1 MTDSVSRHSHTGTA
15 APLSC
20 RHEAEDVAMQFRRP
34 PPLRVAAVFQE
45 IPRFHG
51 SREARQNQPVILQS
65 QPQNAASAADGVGFL
80 GAAVRRAGADRGA
93 ARAAEPEDGV
103 ARVQGVEGRAEAAAR
118 GDAVSEVG
126 EAVQARPRRGEGQ
139 FEEGAGFIPQRGG
152 AWVHAGDGRRR
163 VGLLGDGEEG
173 GGDCLVSEGG
183 GAR

>member
-1 MTDSVSRHSHTGTA
+1 
-15 APLSC
+15 
-20 RHEAEDVAMQFRRP
+20 MQFRRP
-34 PPLRVAAVFQE
+34 PPFRVAPVFQK
-45 IPRFHG
+45 IPRFPG
-51 SREARQNQPVILQS
+51 SREARQNPPLILQS
-65 QPQNAASAADGVGFL
+65 QPQNAASAGVGFL

-103 ARVQGVEGRAEAAAR
+103 ACVQGVEGRAEAAAR

-152 AWVHAGDGRRR
+152 AWVHARDGGRR